1 MGKPMLVVS
10 SITYAMRGQKILEN
24 HGIPSSIER
33 DIKAL
38 AKYGCGYGLRV
49 SVGSDQTAKDIL
61 TKGGIK
67 VLAVID

>member
-1 MGKPMLVVS
+1 MLVVS

-38 AKYGCGYGLRV
+38 AKYGCRV

-61 TKGGIK
+61 TKGGIR

>member
-10 SITYAMRGQKILEN
+10 SITYAMRGQKLLEN
-24 HGIPSSIER
+24 HGIPSHIER

-49 SVGSDQTAKDIL
+49 SVGSDQTAKEIL
-61 TKGGIK
+61 SSNGIK

>member
-1 MGKPMLVVS
+1 MLVVS

-24 HGIPSSIER
+24 HGIPSHIER
-33 DIKAL
+33 DVKAL

-49 SVGSDQTAKDIL
+49 SAGSDQAARDIL
-61 TKGGIK
+61 AKGGIR